1 MTLQLEAEIEVEDG
15 LQQLGFDTIGEQ
27 LKVTVP
33 INCPYIKEIRKIKIS
48 RTVYDSAWCDDDPGA
63 FTKETPAIT
72 KETPAMPMIRDS
84 EESKEKG
91 GDFNDDI
98 GMVEFPHHL

>member
-1 MTLQLEAEIEVEDG
+1 MTLQLEAEIEVEDD

-63 FTKETPAIT
+63 IDELI
-72 KETPAMPMIRDS
+72 
-84 EESKEKG
+84 
-91 GDFNDDI
+91 DDRFEDI
-98 GMVEFPHHL
+98 PPVGI